1 MARSHEFERIQIIK
15 PSDVSPAQLRGA
27 RALLGWSQRQLAET
41 AGVGLSTVKD
51 AEVGKHDLSP
61 RMVDRLRDAL
71 AVAGI
76 EFTSEGCDG
85 DHGLGVRYRSKR
97 PELVR
102 RPFKIGPDAAL
113 GFLVRWR
120 SRKIV
125 VEIGVDAIMALEQLE
140 SQEFTVL
147 ATAFR
152 RHEGEILTATFKAL
166 QAKRFDDSGF
176 VVLGQEDFEHTR
188 SDRRSGNQPED
199 AADG

>member
-1 MARSHEFERIQIIK
+1 
-15 PSDVSPAQLRGA
+15 
-27 RALLGWSQRQLAET
+27 
-41 AGVGLSTVKD
+41 
-51 AEVGKHDLSP
+51 
-61 RMVDRLRDAL
+61 MVDRLRDAL

-76 EFTSEGCDG
+76 EFTSEGNDD
-85 DHGLGVRYRSKR
+85 DHGVGVRYRSRR

-102 RPFKIGPDAAL
+102 RPFKIGADAAL

-120 SRKIV
+120 GRKIM

-140 SQEFTVL
+140 SQEFAAL

-152 RHEGEILTATFKAL
+152 RHEGEILTATLKAL

-176 VVLGQEDFEHTR
+176 IVLGQVDFGQVR
-188 SDRRSGNQPED
+188 SDRRSGNQLED